1 MLTSSL
7 SVNAMFSEPLTLV
20 VGLAIIMNSA
30 YNTPSGPKHFIIMV
44 TVFVVVVVVY
54 GLLLFWSWF
63 L

>member
-30 YNTPSGPKHFIIMV
+30 YNTPSGQKHFIIMV